1 MKRFR
6 IGYKRS
12 IDTAL
17 FDSFIEKCRKEGKL
31 IYSDDAGFCFSEKE
45 AEAAFGDFTKGD
57 KKGVIAYLIRIE
69 KSQYERYLKDTLN

>member
-1 MKRFR
+1 MRRFK

-31 IYSDDAGFCFSEKE
+31 LYSDGARFYFCERE
-45 AEAAFGDFTKGD
+45 AQAAFGDFTKGD
-57 KKGVIAYLIRIE
+57 KKGLIAYMIQLE
-69 KSQYERYLKDTLN
+69 KSQYERYLKSSLS

>member
-17 FDSFIEKCRKEGKL
+17 FDSFMEKCRKEGKL
-31 IYSDDAGFCFSEKE
+31 LYSDDARFYFSERE

-69 KSQYERYLKDTLN
+69 KSQYERYLKSTLS

>member
-17 FDSFIEKCRKEGKL
+17 FDSFMEKCRKEGKL
-31 IYSDDAGFCFSEKE
+31 LYSDDARFYFSEKE
-45 AEAAFGDFTKGD
+45 AEAAFGDFANGD
-57 KKGVIAYLIRIE
+57 KKGVIAYLIEIE
-69 KSQYERYLKDTLN
+69 KSQYERYLKSALN